1 MSCNVFK
8 NGNYIIYTKKMIE
21 RDKQWFDESE
31 SLLKQ
36 IYTIKTF
43 EIEEMI
49 LDYSAKLVQEAKKK
63 SIDISHII
71 K

>member
-1 MSCNVFK
+1 
-8 NGNYIIYTKKMIE
+8 MIE
-21 RDKQWFDESE
+21 RDRQRFDESE